1 MTPEEKREDFK
12 KMFDEEMQKY
22 DDKMSTAKEWLTP
35 KEYFL
40 LLRGLSNHCDVCGA
54 EE

>member
-1 MTPEEKREDFK
+1 MEDFK
-12 KMFDEEMQKY
+12 KMFDKEMQKY

-40 LLRGLSNHCDVCGA
+40 LLRGLSNQN
-54 EE
+54 EKFNLYEL

>member
-1 MTPEEKREDFK
+1 MEDFK
-12 KMFDEEMQKY
+12 KMFDEEMQKF

-40 LLRGLSNHCDVCGA
+40 LLRGLSNQTWWFNGEYHK
-54 EE
+54 